1 MISENV
7 KKILDEIKGGNPYGE
22 AVTLVAATKTRT
34 PEEINEA
41 IAAGVTDIGENKVQE
56 FRDKFDLVRGANRH
70 FIGHLQTNKIK
81 YLIGKCKFDLVRG
94 ANRHFIGHL
103 QTNKIKYLIGKCYL
117 LHSLDR
123 FELAEELQ
131 KRAEK
136 ADWTADCLIEV
147 NMGNEL
153 SKSGFSVGD
162 AADAYEKLTKYPN
175 IRIRGLMGMLPIC
188 EDAQHLRSLCLSMRK
203 IYDTIRMQDEN
214 IRYLSM
220 GMSGDWRLCVECGS
234 NMIRLGTTLF
244 GPRQYPQAPVND

>member
-81 YLIGKCKFDLVRG
+81 YLIGKC
-94 ANRHFIGHL
+94 
-103 QTNKIKYLIGKCYL
+103 YL

-123 FELAEELQ
+123 FELADELQ